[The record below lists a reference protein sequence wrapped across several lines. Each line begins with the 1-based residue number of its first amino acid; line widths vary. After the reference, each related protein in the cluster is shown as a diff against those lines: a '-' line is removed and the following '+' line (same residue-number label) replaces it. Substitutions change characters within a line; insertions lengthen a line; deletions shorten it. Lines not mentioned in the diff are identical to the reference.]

1 MSVEHVLS
9 AASCSP
15 YQGYSSEQTD
25 KSPALLQPVL
35 HWGLEGQVDDS
46 QARGLGDSA
55 GGRLLRTEDNLAVLA
70 SELPALLGRS

>member
-1 MSVEHVLS
+1 MLRPVLHTRGTVLS
-9 AASCSP
+9 K
-15 YQGYSSEQTD
+15 QT

-35 HWGLEGQVDDS
+35 HWGLEGQVAGS

-55 GGRLLRTEDNLAVLA
+55 GGRLPRTEDNLAVLA